1 MLQENL
7 GSLLDVGMRLLSIVV
22 KELGNCSEIGGPREW
37 RSSIVDGHSG
47 YLAGG
52 HFRVCESLM
61 WFSGQV

>member
-47 YLAGG
+47 VPCRGA
-52 HFRVCESLM
+52 FQSL
-61 WFSGQV
+61 